1 MFEKII
7 LQGLNYVNSSI
18 KAITN
23 ALAEYD
29 LVTKSIVDV
38 LESVERRV
46 TELED
51 ADAYRC
57 ATIEEL
63 VDRIKELEGK
73 IKNLRASVVSVT
85 TKEIKVS

>member
-51 ADAYRC
+51 ADADRC

-63 VDRIKELEGK
+63 VDRIEELEGK

-85 TKEIKVS
+85 IKEIKVS